1 MLMGV
6 GVEDKDKVEGG
17 GYGWMD
23 GVRVADVDGR
33 LGHMACFLKWGGWEV
48 QPKCML
54 VFSSVSG
61 LAH

>member
-1 MLMGV
+1 
-6 GVEDKDKVEGG
+6 
-17 GYGWMD
+17 MD
-23 GVRVADVDGR
+23 GVRVAD
-33 LGHMACFLKWGGWEV
+33 MAKGCRCGLEV